1 VLTPFPTAAPS
12 TDLTSVVVQVAQSTG
27 GTPIPPNGAVLV
39 ARGTGAGSL
48 AAEAPV
54 GTPVLVRLQ
63 LTPDWS
69 ALTDAIGGGPQLVK
83 AGRAIF
89 RANELFTSPQ
99 LNDRTPRSAVGQLA
113 DGRIV
118 LVAVDGGS
126 SGYSVGMTNFELAVT
141 MARLGAVTA
150 FALNGGASTSLAF
163 DGALLNRPSAGEPK
177 IADALLLLYYG
188 VYASPVLEPV
198 VSPNNDGVAEKQGL
212 AYRVVRTSTVT
223 ATLIGPDRVP
233 RPVDSG
239 QRGPGVYRFVWPATR
254 PDGTT
259 EPEGGWRFN
268 VTAVDDKGQ
277 TSVADRLF
285 SLNLTL
291 GALAASP
298 DVLPLGAGM
307 LRATYTLAHPAHVN
321 ARIETATGVVLATL
335 VDDEEQPGAQ
345 QVTWNGRDARGRVV
359 FGGRYVL
366 RVAAANDIGRTELT
380 KTFSAQR

>member
-1 VLTPFPTAAPS
+1 MKDIAAVEWLPLD
-12 TDLTSVVVQVAQSTG
+12 TTFDNQPNVQLDCR
-27 GTPIPPNGAVLV
+27 PNACSY
-39 ARGTGAGSL
+39 TNW
-48 AAEAPV
+48 
-54 GTPVLVRLQ
+54 LVRYN
-63 LTPDWS
+63 S
-69 ALTDAIGGGPQLVK
+69 FY
-83 AGRAIF
+83 AG
-89 RANELFTSPQ
+89 
-99 LNDRTPRSAVGQLA
+99 V
-113 DGRIV
+113 
-118 LVAVDGGS
+118 
-126 SGYSVGMTNFELAVT
+126 
-141 MARLGAVTA
+141 
-150 FALNGGASTSLAF
+150 SLAF

-321 ARIETATGVVLATL
+321 ARIETATGVA
-335 VDDEEQPGAQ
+335 
-345 QVTWNGRDARGRVV
+345 
-359 FGGRYVL
+359 
-366 RVAAANDIGRTELT
+366 
-380 KTFSAQR
+380 